1 MAKGAI
7 SSPLSK
13 SQLLSEV
20 AASTGLS
27 RKQASQVLE
36 EITGLIKKH
45 IGKKGPGQFTLP
57 GLFKIVTVKKKA
69 VPARK
74 GVNPFT
80 GQEQMFKA
88 KPARTVIKIRP
99 LKKLKDMV

>member
-7 SSPLSK
+7 TAPLSK
-13 SQLLSEV
+13 SQFLSEV
-20 AASTGLS
+20 ATNTGLS

-57 GLFKIVTVKKKA
+57 GLF
-69 VPARK
+69 RS
-74 GVNPFT
+74 
-80 GQEQMFKA
+80 
-88 KPARTVIKIRP
+88 
-99 LKKLKDMV
+99 